1 MLGVTMVTRGSDLSG
16 KCGACRRKVCQ
27 GTGFVACSF
36 IGSMLALIVIRP
48 YCLGTATP
56 VCKPR

>member
-1 MLGVTMVTRGSDLSG
+1 MATRGNDLSG
-16 KCGACRRKVCQ
+16 NVGLAGGRLARGQ
-27 GTGFVACSF
+27 AARIVAC
-36 IGSMLALIVIRP
+36 GLTTTVLALIVIRP

>member
-1 MLGVTMVTRGSDLSG
+1 VGLAGGRLARG
-16 KCGACRRKVCQ
+16 Q
-27 GTGFVACSF
+27 GERIVACSF

>member
-1 MLGVTMVTRGSDLSG
+1 MATSGNDLSG
-16 KCGACRRKVCQ
+16 KCGACRRKVSQ
-27 GTGFVACSF
+27 GQGARIVACGF
-36 IGSMLALIVIRP
+36 IGSVLALMVIRP

>member
-1 MLGVTMVTRGSDLSG
+1 VGLSG
-16 KCGACRRKVCQ
+16 VRIARGQGARI
-27 GTGFVACSF
+27 VACGF
-36 IGSMLALIVIRP
+36 IGSVLALVVIRP